1 MRTLRT
7 ARRSTFRSLFA
18 ALAVIGTLAACG
30 DDGLIDPDPIA
41 GVYTATTFRVT
52 PSGAQE
58 RDVLAQG
65 GSLKIII
72 GTNNTTTGTLNVPAV
87 VTGNVAIQES
97 MVGTVERNGNGV
109 TFEQTADTFVRDLN
123 WTVVN
128 NTIAVTSQSVG
139 GATWT
144 IVLAR

>member
-1 MRTLRT
+1 MRTLRN
-7 ARRSTFRSLFA
+7 ARRSPFRSLFA
-18 ALAVIGTLAACG
+18 AVAIMSTLAACG

-52 PSGAQE
+52 PSGQQE
-58 RDVLAQG
+58 IDVLAQG
-65 GSLKIII
+65 GSLTITI
-72 GTNNTTTGTLNVPAV
+72 GANNTTTGSLTLPAV
-87 VTGNVAIQES
+87 VTGDVALQEN
-97 MVGTVERNGNGV
+97 MAGTAERNGNGV

-123 WTVVN
+123 WTVIN
-128 NTIAVTSQSVG
+128 NTIAVTNQSVG